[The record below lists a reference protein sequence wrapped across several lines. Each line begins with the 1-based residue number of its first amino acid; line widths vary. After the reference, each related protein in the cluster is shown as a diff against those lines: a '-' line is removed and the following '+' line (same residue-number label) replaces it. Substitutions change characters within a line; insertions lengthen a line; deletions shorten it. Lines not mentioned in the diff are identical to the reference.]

1 MGLFCTTNNCIFPI
15 SIYRLSFP
23 FLSERCRP
31 DISNGM
37 IHDIYK
43 LIVDIRYPSMFYV
56 GMNRFVTPCTHYH
69 YQSEFAVALIT
80 GDIPY
85 KTQQVRTCILFFAFS
100 FICSVKCIFCG
111 ACVLWFWFDE
121 YTGRSHLWWLYRL
134 SKQIHILQYTDISQ
148 ILVNACQCYNI
159 IIPIQHFNMV

>member
-1 MGLFCTTNNCIFPI
+1 MGQFCTTNNNIFPI

-85 KTQQVRTCILFFAFS
+85 KTQQVRTCILFFDFS
-100 FICSVKCIFCG
+100 LFVQSNVYVVVHVFCGFGLMSTPDDHTYGGCIDLASKFIFCN
-111 ACVLWFWFDE
+111 
-121 YTGRSHLWWLYRL
+121 TQL
-134 SKQIHILQYTDISQ
+134 SLKSL
-148 ILVNACQCYNI
+148 
-159 IIPIQHFNMV
+159 